1 MRTRKRAFER
11 MVAYLEELRDR
22 GASDWCVQHAQAGTR
37 TPRGWSSR
45 AREIL
50 GSEPLFCTQVGPV
63 LGAHLGLGS
72 AGRGRR
78 RGLGAKPGSLL
89 PSGG

>member
-22 GASDWCVQHAQAGTR
+22 RATDWIVQHAQAA
-37 TPRGWSSR
+37 RGRQRLVEQGSGS
-45 AREIL
+45 I

-63 LGAHLGLGS
+63 LGAHLGSGMLVGGVS
-72 AGRGRR
+72 RR
-78 RGLGAKPGSLL
+78 PPGS
-89 PSGG
+89 